1 MNSFKLKVISIG
13 IVFFL
18 ILSNSI
24 SALDELS
31 VKMIGADEASSLLLN
46 DKCQPVGLVLHMKPV
61 VAGFFNVTPVNEAM
75 FRKKAVELNANT
87 VQPLFSF
94 VENINGNVYTKYAY
108 VRFWNCP

>member
-1 MNSFKLKVISIG
+1 MNPFKIKIISIW
-13 IVFFL
+13 IAL
-18 ILSNSI
+18 LMILSNSI
-24 SALDELS
+24 FALDELN

-46 DKCQPVGLVLHMKPV
+46 DKCQPVGLVLHMKPI

-94 VENINGNVYTKYAY
+94 VENINSNVYTKYAY

>member
-1 MNSFKLKVISIG
+1 MNPFKIKIISIG
-13 IVFFL
+13 IICFL

-24 SALDELS
+24 IALDELS
-31 VKMIGADEASSLLLN
+31 VKMIGADETSSLLLHE
-46 DKCQPVGLVLHMKPV
+46 KCQPIGLVLKMVPDV
-61 VAGFFNVTPVNEAM
+61 QGFFNVTPVNEAM

-108 VRFWNCP
+108 IRFWNCP